1 MAKAGQQIQ
10 SALMRDPRAGRQA
23 PAPKPRQLPA
33 STFRK
38 VNAPP
43 QRYVPSKTGGML
55 ESGGGEPQR
64 VGIGQFEQN
73 QFNRPAPAATIPGA
87 PAELPTGNPYGRQF
101 PAATKPM
108 PGPTPTQFLT
118 GINPALIG
126 PYQPQQVGIGQ
137 YEQNQFA
144 PLMPQNPMLGGNTQL
159 PAPNYANQFMQGVT
173 AAPLTG
179 TMQQSPAMNQ
189 ANQIAQGATAGFG
202 QGLMKR

>member
-1 MAKAGQQIQ
+1 MAQPGQQIQ

-43 QRYVPSKTGGML
+43 QRYAPPKTGGML

-73 QFNRPAPAATIPGA
+73 QFNRPAPAVNDQYLKPPPPGFAAGIVGGAA
-87 PAELPTGNPYGRQF
+87 PAVMAQY
-101 PAATKPM
+101 
-108 PGPTPTQFLT
+108 
-118 GINPALIG
+118 
-126 PYQPQQVGIGQ
+126 PQGQVGIGQ
-137 YEQNQFA
+137 FEQSQFR
-144 PLMPQNPMLGGNTQL
+144 PLPIQSPMIGGNTQL

-179 TMQQSPAMNQ
+179 TMQQSPTMNQ